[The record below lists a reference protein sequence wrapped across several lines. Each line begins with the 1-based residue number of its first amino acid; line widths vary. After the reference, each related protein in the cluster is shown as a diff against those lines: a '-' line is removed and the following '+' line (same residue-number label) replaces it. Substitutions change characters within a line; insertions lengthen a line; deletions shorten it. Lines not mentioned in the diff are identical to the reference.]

1 MHRLT
6 AVIAVWVCL
15 QTVPRYDA
23 QVCAVAFCCVSVV
36 TVETTSLAVIAA
48 TGIIRVLRDGRGI
61 EGLDELMVDGVA
73 EGPMV
78 LRLLELA
85 QLRLTPAPHAHAVQ
99 EVRLLAAEAQR
110 LADGHAVEKGRAQT
124 LRWRER
130 GERTSACAAM
140 RASQ

>member
-1 MHRLT
+1 MT
-6 AVIAVWVCL
+6 GVCL
-15 QTVPRYDA
+15 QTVPRHDA
-23 QVCAVAFCCVSVV
+23 QVCAVAFCCVGVV
-36 TVETTSLAVIAA
+36 TVETTSLAVIAV
-48 TGIIRVLRDGRGI
+48 TGMIRVRRAGGRGI
-61 EGLDELMVDGVA
+61 EGLNELVVGGVA
-73 EGPMV
+73 EGPVV
-78 LRLLELA
+78 LRLLELT
-85 QLRLTPAPHAHAVQ
+85 QLLLTPASHAHAVQ

>member
-1 MHRLT
+1 MFT
-6 AVIAVWVCL
+6 AVIGVCL
-15 QTVPRYDA
+15 QTVPRHDA
-23 QVCAVAFCCVSVV
+23 QVCAVAFCCVRGVSD
-36 TVETTSLAVIAA
+36 ETTFCTV
-48 TGIIRVLRDGRGI
+48 TEIIRVRRAGGRGI
-61 EGLDELMVDGVA
+61 EGLNELVVGGVA
-73 EGPMV
+73 EGPVV

-85 QLRLTPAPHAHAVQ
+85 QLRLTHASHAHAVQ

-110 LADGHAVEKGRAQT
+110 LTDGHAVEKGRPQT

>member
-1 MHRLT
+1 
-6 AVIAVWVCL
+6 
-15 QTVPRYDA
+15 
-23 QVCAVAFCCVSVV
+23 
-36 TVETTSLAVIAA
+36 
-48 TGIIRVLRDGRGI
+48 
-61 EGLDELMVDGVA
+61 MVGGVA
-73 EGPMV
+73 EGPVV

-85 QLRLTPAPHAHAVQ
+85 QLLLTPAIYAHAVQ

-110 LADGHAVEKGRAQT
+110 LTDGHAVEKGRAQT

>member
-1 MHRLT
+1 MFT
-6 AVIAVWVCL
+6 AVIGVWVCL
-15 QTVPRYDA
+15 QTVPRHDA
-23 QVCAVAFCCVSVV
+23 QVCAVVFCCLRDVNHQTTFC
-36 TVETTSLAVIAA
+36 TV
-48 TGIIRVLRDGRGI
+48 IRVRRAGRGI
-61 EGLDELMVDGVA
+61 EGLDELVVGGVA

-85 QLRLTPAPHAHAVQ
+85 QLLLTPNPHAHAVQ
-99 EVRLLAAEAQR
+99 EVRLLAAEAEC
-110 LADGHAVEKGRAQT
+110 LADGHAVEKGRPQT

>member
-1 MHRLT
+1 M
-6 AVIAVWVCL
+6 IGVWVCL
-15 QTVPRYDA
+15 QTVPRHDA
-23 QVCAVAFCCVSVV
+23 QVCAVAFCCLSVV
-36 TVETTSLAVIAA
+36 TVETTFCTV
-48 TGIIRVLRDGRGI
+48 TGIIRVRRAGRGI
-61 EGLDELMVDGVA
+61 EGLNELMVGGVA

-78 LRLLELA
+78 LRLLELT

-110 LADGHAVEKGRAQT
+110 LTDGHAVEEGRAQT

-130 GERTSACAAM
+130 GEHTSACVAM

>member
-1 MHRLT
+1 M
-6 AVIAVWVCL
+6 
-15 QTVPRYDA
+15 
-23 QVCAVAFCCVSVV
+23 VV
-36 TVETTSLAVIAA
+36 
-48 TGIIRVLRDGRGI
+48 G
-61 EGLDELMVDGVA
+61 GVA
-73 EGPMV
+73 EGPVV

-85 QLRLTPAPHAHAVQ
+85 QLLLTHASHAHAVQ

-110 LADGHAVEKGRAQT
+110 LTDGHAVEKGRPQT

>member
-1 MHRLT
+1 
-6 AVIAVWVCL
+6 
-15 QTVPRYDA
+15 
-23 QVCAVAFCCVSVV
+23 
-36 TVETTSLAVIAA
+36 
-48 TGIIRVLRDGRGI
+48 
-61 EGLDELMVDGVA
+61 MVGGVA
-73 EGPMV
+73 EGPVV

-85 QLRLTPAPHAHAVQ
+85 QLLLTPAIYAHAVQ
-99 EVRLLAAEAQR
+99 EVRLLAAEAEC

>member
-1 MHRLT
+1 M
-6 AVIAVWVCL
+6 IAVWVCL
-15 QTVPRYDA
+15 QTVPRHDA

-36 TVETTSLAVIAA
+36 TVETTFCTV
-48 TGIIRVLRDGRGI
+48 TGMIRVRRAGRGI

-73 EGPMV
+73 EGPVV

-85 QLRLTPAPHAHAVQ
+85 QLRLTPNPRAHAVQ
-99 EVRLLAAEAQR
+99 EVRLLAAGAQR

-130 GERTSACAAM
+130 GEHTSACAAM

>member
-1 MHRLT
+1 MIG
-6 AVIAVWVCL
+6 VGVCL
-15 QTVPRYDA
+15 QTVPRHDA

-36 TVETTSLAVIAA
+36 TVETTFCTV
-48 TGIIRVLRDGRGI
+48 TGIIRVRRDGRGI

-73 EGPMV
+73 EGPVV

-99 EVRLLAAEAQR
+99 EVRLLAAEAEC

-130 GERTSACAAM
+130 GERTSACDAM

>member
-1 MHRLT
+1 M
-6 AVIAVWVCL
+6 IAVWVCL
-15 QTVPRYDA
+15 QTVPWHDA

-36 TVETTSLAVIAA
+36 TVETTFCTV
-48 TGIIRVLRDGRGI
+48 TGMIRVRRAGGRGI
-61 EGLDELMVDGVA
+61 EGLNELVVGGVA
-73 EGPMV
+73 EGPVV
-78 LRLLELA
+78 LRLLELT

-130 GERTSACAAM
+130 GARTSACTAM

>member
-1 MHRLT
+1 M
-6 AVIAVWVCL
+6 
-15 QTVPRYDA
+15 
-23 QVCAVAFCCVSVV
+23 
-36 TVETTSLAVIAA
+36 
-48 TGIIRVLRDGRGI
+48 IRVLRDGRGI
-61 EGLDELMVDGVA
+61 EGLNELMVGGVA

-78 LRLLELA
+78 LRLLELT
-85 QLRLTPAPHAHAVQ
+85 QLRLTHASHAHAVQ

-130 GERTSACAAM
+130 GERTSACVAM

>member
-1 MHRLT
+1 M
-6 AVIAVWVCL
+6 IAVWVCL

-36 TVETTSLAVIAA
+36 TVETTFCTVIAV
-48 TGIIRVLRDGRGI
+48 TGMIRVEFTGGRGI
-61 EGLDELMVDGVA
+61 EGLNELVVGGIA
-73 EGPMV
+73 EGPVV

-85 QLRLTPAPHAHAVQ
+85 QLRLTPNSHAHAVQ
-99 EVRLLAAEAQR
+99 EVRLLAAEAEC
-110 LADGHAVEKGRAQT
+110 LADGHAVEKGRPQT

-130 GERTSACAAM
+130 GERTSACIAM

>member
-1 MHRLT
+1 M
-6 AVIAVWVCL
+6 IAVWVCL

-36 TVETTSLAVIAA
+36 TVETTFCTV
-48 TGIIRVLRDGRGI
+48 TGIIRVRRAGRGI
-61 EGLDELMVDGVA
+61 EGLNELVVGGVA

-85 QLRLTPAPHAHAVQ
+85 QLRLTLTPRAHAVQ

-110 LADGHAVEKGRAQT
+110 LTDGHAVEKGRAQT

>member
-1 MHRLT
+1 MNEL
-6 AVIAVWVCL
+6 
-15 QTVPRYDA
+15 
-23 QVCAVAFCCVSVV
+23 VV
-36 TVETTSLAVIAA
+36 
-48 TGIIRVLRDGRGI
+48 G
-61 EGLDELMVDGVA
+61 GVA
-73 EGPMV
+73 EGPVV

-99 EVRLLAAEAQR
+99 EVRLLAAEAER

>member
-1 MHRLT
+1 MLHRLT

-15 QTVPRYDA
+15 QTVPRHDA
-23 QVCAVAFCCVSVV
+23 QVCAVAFCCVTDVNHQ
-36 TVETTSLAVIAA
+36 TTSLAV
-48 TGIIRVLRDGRGI
+48 TGMIRVLRDGRGI
-61 EGLDELMVDGVA
+61 EGLDELMVGGVA

-85 QLRLTPAPHAHAVQ
+85 QLLLTPNPHAHAVQ
-99 EVRLLAAEAQR
+99 EVRLLAAEAEC

-130 GERTSACAAM
+130 GERTSACIAM

>member
-1 MHRLT
+1 M
-6 AVIAVWVCL
+6 CL

-23 QVCAVAFCCVSVV
+23 QVCGAAFCCVG
-36 TVETTSLAVIAA
+36 AA
-48 TGIIRVLRDGRGI
+48 TTFCTVIRVGFAGGRGI
-61 EGLDELMVDGVA
+61 EGLDELVVGGVA

-85 QLRLTPAPHAHAVQ
+85 QLLLTPAPHAHAVQ
-99 EVRLLAAEAQR
+99 EVGLLAAEAER

-130 GERTSACAAM
+130 AERTSACIAM

>member
-1 MHRLT
+1 M
-6 AVIAVWVCL
+6 IAVWVCL
-15 QTVPRYDA
+15 QTVPRHDA

-36 TVETTSLAVIAA
+36 TVETTSLAVIAV
-48 TGIIRVLRDGRGI
+48 TGMIRVEFTGGRGI
-61 EGLDELMVDGVA
+61 EGLDELMVGGVA

-85 QLRLTPAPHAHAVQ
+85 QLLLTPNPHAHAVQ
-99 EVRLLAAEAQR
+99 EVRLLAAEAEC

-130 GERTSACAAM
+130 GERTSACIAM

>member
-1 MHRLT
+1 MT
-6 AVIAVWVCL
+6 GVCL
-15 QTVPRYDA
+15 QTVPRHDA

-36 TVETTSLAVIAA
+36 TVETTFCTV
-48 TGIIRVLRDGRGI
+48 TGMIRVRRAGRGI
-61 EGLDELMVDGVA
+61 EGLDELMVSGVA

-110 LADGHAVEKGRAQT
+110 LTDGHAVEKGRAQT

>member
-1 MHRLT
+1 MNEL
-6 AVIAVWVCL
+6 
-15 QTVPRYDA
+15 
-23 QVCAVAFCCVSVV
+23 VV
-36 TVETTSLAVIAA
+36 
-48 TGIIRVLRDGRGI
+48 G
-61 EGLDELMVDGVA
+61 GVA

-78 LRLLELA
+78 LRLLELT
-85 QLRLTPAPHAHAVQ
+85 QLLLTPAIYAHAVQ

>member
-15 QTVPRYDA
+15 QTVPRHDA
-23 QVCAVAFCCVSVV
+23 QVCVVAFCCVRAV
-36 TVETTSLAVIAA
+36 TVETTSLAVIAV
-48 TGIIRVLRDGRGI
+48 TGMIRVRRAGRGI
-61 EGLDELMVDGVA
+61 EGLNELVVGGVA

-85 QLRLTPAPHAHAVQ
+85 QLRLTPAIYAHAVQ
-99 EVRLLAAEAQR
+99 EVRLLAAKAER
-110 LADGHAVEKGRAQT
+110 LADGHAVEKGRPQT

-130 GERTSACAAM
+130 AEHTSACVAM

>member
-1 MHRLT
+1 MLHRLT
-6 AVIAVWVCL
+6 AVTGVCP

-23 QVCAVAFCCVSVV
+23 QVCAVAFCCVRDVSD
-36 TVETTSLAVIAA
+36 ETTFC
-48 TGIIRVLRDGRGI
+48 TMIRVEFTGGRGI
-61 EGLDELMVDGVA
+61 EGLNELVVGGVA
-73 EGPMV
+73 EGPVV

-85 QLRLTPAPHAHAVQ
+85 QLLLTPNPHAHAVQ

-110 LADGHAVEKGRAQT
+110 LTDGHAVEKGRPQT

-130 GERTSACAAM
+130 GERTSACVAM

>member
-1 MHRLT
+1 MLHRLT

-36 TVETTSLAVIAA
+36 TVETTFCTV
-48 TGIIRVLRDGRGI
+48 TGIIRVRRAGRGI
-61 EGLDELMVDGVA
+61 EGLNELVVGGVA

-78 LRLLELA
+78 LRLLELT
-85 QLRLTPAPHAHAVQ
+85 QLLLTPAIYAHAVQ

>member
-1 MHRLT
+1 M
-6 AVIAVWVCL
+6 C
-15 QTVPRYDA
+15 
-23 QVCAVAFCCVSVV
+23 VAFCCVTDVNHQ
-36 TVETTSLAVIAA
+36 TTSLAV
-48 TGIIRVLRDGRGI
+48 TGMIRVLRDGRGI
-61 EGLDELMVDGVA
+61 EGLNELVVGGIA

-85 QLRLTPAPHAHAVQ
+85 QLHLTHASHAHAVQ

>member
-1 MHRLT
+1 MT
-6 AVIAVWVCL
+6 GVCL
-15 QTVPRYDA
+15 QTVPRHDA
-23 QVCAVAFCCVSVV
+23 QVCVVAFCCVSVV
-36 TVETTSLAVIAA
+36 TVETTFCTV

-61 EGLDELMVDGVA
+61 EGLDELMVGGIA
-73 EGPMV
+73 EGPVV

-85 QLRLTPAPHAHAVQ
+85 QLLLTPAIYAHAVQ
-99 EVRLLAAEAQR
+99 EVRLLAAEAEC

-130 GERTSACAAM
+130 GERTSACTAM

>member
-1 MHRLT
+1 M
-6 AVIAVWVCL
+6 IAVWVCL
-15 QTVPRYDA
+15 QTVPRHDA

-36 TVETTSLAVIAA
+36 TVETTFCTV

-61 EGLDELMVDGVA
+61 EGLNELMVGGVA
-73 EGPMV
+73 EGPVV

-110 LADGHAVEKGRAQT
+110 LTDGHAVEKGRPQT

-130 GERTSACAAM
+130 GKHTSACVAM

>member
-1 MHRLT
+1 M
-6 AVIAVWVCL
+6 IGVWVCL
-15 QTVPRYDA
+15 QTVPRHDA

-36 TVETTSLAVIAA
+36 TVETTSLAVIAV
-48 TGIIRVLRDGRGI
+48 TGMIRVEFTGGRGI
-61 EGLDELMVDGVA
+61 EGLDELMVGGVA

-85 QLRLTPAPHAHAVQ
+85 QLLLTPNPHAHAVQ
-99 EVRLLAAEAQR
+99 EVRLLAAEAEC
-110 LADGHAVEKGRAQT
+110 LADGHAVEKGRPQT

>member
-1 MHRLT
+1 M
-6 AVIAVWVCL
+6 IGVWVCL
-15 QTVPRYDA
+15 QTVPRHDA
-23 QVCAVAFCCVSVV
+23 QVCAVAFCCVSIV
-36 TVETTSLAVIAA
+36 TVETTSLAVIAV
-48 TGIIRVLRDGRGI
+48 TGMIRVEFTGGRGI
-61 EGLDELMVDGVA
+61 EGLNELMVGGVA

-85 QLRLTPAPHAHAVQ
+85 QLLLTPAPHAHAVQ

-110 LADGHAVEKGRAQT
+110 LTDGHAVEKGRAQT

-130 GERTSACAAM
+130 GERTSACDAM

>member
-1 MHRLT
+1 M
-6 AVIAVWVCL
+6 IGVWVCL
-15 QTVPRYDA
+15 QTVPRHDA
-23 QVCAVAFCCVSVV
+23 QVCVVAFCCVSVV
-36 TVETTSLAVIAA
+36 TVETTFCTV

-61 EGLDELMVDGVA
+61 EGLDELMVGGVA
-73 EGPMV
+73 EGPVV

-85 QLRLTPAPHAHAVQ
+85 QLRLTPNPHAHAVQ

-110 LADGHAVEKGRAQT
+110 LTDGHAVEKGRPQT